1 MDKERLPIRALSVV
15 EENPRCRFYLLPKI
29 HKPDIPRPVVPLIAK
44 IMLKVSLPKFHWH
57 FQGPMRLCLVA
68 NVILTD
74 WMCKKMHLQ
83 VMAQSLQFHIPHE
96 LTNAYKDA
104 PQVSIAETLQSPLD
118 HRVSV
123 SACSCLTSVISAFIE
138 NLPTLVKTSPSYVKY
153 ISHLLNLI
161 GDFSL
166 PSDDEN
172 VLLFSMDV
180 KSLYNDTTW
189 WGSPGFEILF
199 VSWFQ

>member
-1 MDKERLPIRALSVV
+1 
-15 EENPRCRFYLLPKI
+15 
-29 HKPDIPRPVVPLIAK
+29 
-44 IMLKVSLPKFHWH
+44 
-57 FQGPMRLCLVA
+57 
-68 NVILTD
+68 
-74 WMCKKMHLQ
+74 
-83 VMAQSLQFHIPHE
+83 MAQSLQFHIPHE

-123 SACSCLTSVISAFIE
+123 SACSCPTSVISAFID